1 MGVGWQTIQAGPDTA
16 EHGVLLLP
24 GGSCAARSF
33 HEVMAQPAL
42 AEVRLV
48 AATLPGHAG
57 TAAPEDFS
65 VENYARLAAEV
76 AERNRCDV
84 VAGFSM
90 GATVALEMVASREFK
105 GPVVLLGI
113 SLSLQDEAAFF
124 RAAIRMGTVLGSL
137 PAAALKRMA
146 ALLTRQAHVS
156 DEQRARMRADFRSN
170 DARVLQHG
178 LSAYVDYLGRHESP
192 ARRLC
197 DADVPAWV
205 VHADKGDGGL
215 TAEERR
221 TLEACPRVR
230 VVTIPGNW
238 FFLPEE
244 QPARLAE
251 VIAEAVTQA
260 A

>member
-1 MGVGWQTIQAGPDTA
+1 MGVEWEILRSGPDTA
-16 EHGVLLLP
+16 EHGVLLWP
-24 GGSCAARSF
+24 GGACAARSF
-33 HEVMAQPAL
+33 QEVMAQPAL

-57 TAAPEDFS
+57 TPPPDDFS
-65 VENYARLAAEV
+65 VETYARLAAEV
-76 AERNRCDV
+76 AEQNRCDV

-90 GATVALEMVASREFK
+90 GATVALEMAAAREFK
-105 GPVVLLGI
+105 GPVVLSGV
-113 SLSLQDEAAFF
+113 SLSLADEALFF
-124 RAAIRMGTVLGSL
+124 RVIIRLGSVLGSL
-137 PAAALKRMA
+137 PAAALKRLAGLM
-146 ALLTRQAHVS
+146 TRQAQVT
-156 DEQRARMRADFRSN
+156 DEQRARMRADFRRN
-170 DARVLQHG
+170 DSRLMHRGLAAYLDYIRRHG
-178 LSAYVDYLGRHESP
+178 SVAT
-192 ARRLC
+192 RLC

-215 TAEERR
+215 TDEERR

-230 VVTIPGNW
+230 VVTIPGSW

-251 VIAEAVTQA
+251 VIAEAVAEA